1 MQVKGECS
9 MTTAIEP
16 VQEIALQEATGYQLV
31 ATDDAQLRSAHGK
44 MIEWAHVQ
52 IATLEAEKRAEEES
66 LAIAK
71 ERKWATAAFTRRI
84 AIMDR
89 RITFYR
95 KIEAALRAGYVIVPN
110 FEMTV
115 FAIRT
120 KAKSPRGGEVAQ
132 SWRGSDFVQNAQQL
146 PEGEGEYQNPRP
158 QVWQREEKREKADG
172 KTESVKVFWPDDE
185 FKDIEF
191 PIALAKPALMTKT
204 AEAMARRVFD
214 EVGVAVDRTN
224 WSRRGDPIVLGR
236 IVNPRRGASA
246 LTFFIGWYFDP
257 SNL

>member
-1 MQVKGECS
+1 V
-9 MTTAIEP
+9 TTAIEP
-16 VQEIALQEATGYQLV
+16 VQEVALQESTGYQLV

-44 MIEWAHVQ
+44 MIDWARVR
-52 IATLEAEKRAEEES
+52 IATVEAEKTAEEES
-66 LAIAK
+66 LAVAK

-84 AIMDR
+84 ATMDK

-95 KIEAALRAGYVIVPN
+95 KIESALLAGYVIVPN

-120 KAKSPRGGEVAQ
+120 KAKAPRGGEVSR
-132 SWRGSDFVQNAQQL
+132 SWGNTFQQTAQQL
-146 PEGEGEYQNPRP
+146 PEGEGEYKNPLP
-158 QVWQREEKREKADG
+158 QVWQRTDKTTDAKGEKKEV
-172 KTESVKVFWPDDE
+172 TVWWPDDE

-191 PIALAKPALMTKT
+191 PITLAKPALMTKT
-204 AEAMARRVFD
+204 AEAMARRIFD
-214 EVGVAVDRTN
+214 EVGVAVDRSN

-236 IVNPRRGASA
+236 LVNPRKGASS